1 MLGWIAATALVL
13 VAVLFVGLSAAAIFG
28 VPDRR
33 ELPGIFLL
41 STALLV
47 VVSVG
52 LAKSER
58 LAKRE
63 RQVKLRR
70 ALLVCLA
77 AALAFLVVQALAL
90 DGLVGEIEPKD
101 SAMGPTAFVFV
112 AVALHALHATA
123 AVLWLIY
130 ITLRGFAGRYDH
142 ESRLGLILCA
152 WCWHA
157 MGVVWVVILA
167 ACLATV

>member
-1 MLGWIAATALVL
+1 MLGWVAATTLV
-13 VAVLFVGLSAAAIFG
+13 VAAVLAAGASVAAIIG
-28 VPDRR
+28 IPGRR
-33 ELPGIFLL
+33 ELPGLFLL

-52 LAKSER
+52 LAKSEEF
-58 LAKRE
+58 AKRE
-63 RQVKLRR
+63 RQAKLHH

-90 DGLVGEIEPKD
+90 NGLVQEIAPKE
-101 SAMGPTAFVFV
+101 SAVGPAAFIF
-112 AVALHALHATA
+112 AAIALHALHVA
-123 AVLWLIY
+123 AGVLWLIY
-130 ITLRGFAGRYDH
+130 VTLRGFAGSYDH
-142 ESRLGLILCA
+142 ESRLGLTLCA

-157 MGVVWVVILA
+157 LGVVWIVILA